1 MIIHEEISFRL
12 FILTNIFIIILIIF
26 HLLACRVAS
35 RTGGLRSPQMF
46 LINSVLYINIPL
58 TFCIMF
64 IASLETRGFIEFL
77 LMLSFGLLVYNS
89 FSYVYFHFFNM
100 SETARRIRILI
111 QLYENNSISIDQL
124 KNEYNSSD
132 MINSRLERLLKMGEI
147 KKDASGR
154 YYSNHKIFSKIATGS
169 SILRK
174 FI

>member
-26 HLLACRVAS
+26 HLLACRVAN

-64 IASLETRGFIEFL
+64 IASLETRGFIGFL

-124 KNEYNSSD
+124 KNEYNSGD

-147 KKDASGR
+147 KKNTLFVISEYKSQRLNQLLLLFRENA
-154 YYSNHKIFSKIATGS
+154 
-169 SILRK
+169 
-174 FI
+174 

>member
-1 MIIHEEISFRL
+1 
-12 FILTNIFIIILIIF
+12 
-26 HLLACRVAS
+26 
-35 RTGGLRSPQMF
+35 
-46 LINSVLYINIPL
+46 
-58 TFCIMF
+58 
-64 IASLETRGFIEFL
+64 
-77 LMLSFGLLVYNS
+77 
-89 FSYVYFHFFNM
+89 M

-154 YYSNHKIFSKIATGS
+154 YYSNHKIFSKIATGL